1 MVLLLCPFLLI
12 ILKLRVFDGSYKRWQ
27 SSYIHA
33 ILNGL
38 REYSY
43 TMGKHWAEFISCYI
57 SIIASFTGPSLPLRE
72 GGVGREHCAQPPRV
86 SLIAR
91 LEYWNGT
98 VEWKMVYTLHE
109 HIDAFMREV

>member
-1 MVLLLCPFLLI
+1 MGLISGITFMSILLI

-27 SSYIHA
+27 SSYIHV

-43 TMGKHWAEFISCYI
+43 TMGKHWAGFISCYI

-72 GGVGREHCAQPPRV
+72 GGWGESVVP
-86 SLIAR
+86 SL
-91 LEYWNGT
+91 LGC
-98 VEWKMVYTLHE
+98 L
-109 HIDAFMREV
+109 